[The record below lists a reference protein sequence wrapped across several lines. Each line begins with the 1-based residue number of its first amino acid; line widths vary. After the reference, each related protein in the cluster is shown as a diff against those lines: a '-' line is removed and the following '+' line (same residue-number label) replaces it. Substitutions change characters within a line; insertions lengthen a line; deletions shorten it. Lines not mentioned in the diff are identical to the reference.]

1 MKLLKEENQSV
12 KIFSQ
17 LQMTEKGE
25 LITVDGITLGG
36 KTLSAFGS
44 YILGT
49 QVEQLKQP
57 KNAMQAV
64 MMFLNC
70 LFFQ

>member
-1 MKLLKEENQSV
+1 
-12 KIFSQ
+12 
-17 LQMTEKGE
+17 MTEKEE

-49 QVEQLKQP
+49 QVSIII
-57 KNAMQAV
+57 AMYISS
-64 MMFLNC
+64 LN
-70 LFFQ
+70 L